1 MKTQYAQVIVD
12 VATMQTNQPYTYV
25 IPPELAGQVEAGMR
39 VVVGFGRGKRRVQG
53 FVVAVSAEN
62 PLTSSAKLK
71 PILEVQDLRPVL
83 NQEALQMA
91 DWLARYT
98 YAFKI
103 TCLQAMLPA
112 AMKAA
117 YTKTVSL
124 TTSEVTPAVREMFAQ
139 KSELALAKL
148 SPEQKK
154 LLVPLSKQG
163 KIEINYHVKDR
174 AKSKLVLAIKRS
186 LSEIELQAAKAKLR
200 KGAKKQAQLLDYL
213 QTLPLDKEV
222 FQANAQAKT
231 GLGAAIFKAGAEKGW
246 LKQSK
251 VESYRN
257 PYKQEVVKTEAKS
270 LLPQQAQVVQAIN
283 QASDEGKAQTFL
295 LQGITGSGKT
305 EVYLHAISHVL
316 AQGKQAL
323 LLVPE
328 ISLTPQMV
336 SQVKARFGKEVAML
350 HSGLSDGEKYDEWRR
365 IERGEAQVVVGA
377 RSAIFAPLPKLGLII
392 MDEEHEASYK
402 QDDMPRY
409 HARDVAIWRS
419 EYHACPLILGSATPS
434 LETRARAQKGVYGW
448 LKLTHRANGKAL
460 PAVSLIDMK
469 KEIMTAPVQ
478 DISQVLLAAI
488 KQKLAQKEQ
497 VVLMLNRR
505 GYSSF
510 AMCRECGFVLKCPNC
525 DISLTM
531 HLDSHSMRCHYCGHE
546 QGIPSLCPSCHSKRI
561 GYYGTGTEKVETE
574 LKELLPTARILRMD
588 VDTTRK
594 KGAHEKILRQFGAR
608 KADIL
613 LGTQMIAK
621 GLDFPNVTLVGVL
634 NADTALELP
643 DFRASERTFQ
653 LLTQVSGRAG
663 RAQKQGEVLIQTFN
677 PENYAIKLAQK
688 QDYERY
694 FRMEMAVRHRG
705 GYPPYFYT
713 IKITT
718 SYRDEATAAK
728 KIFQIAGQ
736 LKQVLSPTAQILGP
750 SPRSV
755 MRVNNRYYYQL
766 VIKYKRESLLE
777 DYLQHLLLIS
787 QKEERQGLRIV
798 IDREPINFI

>member
-1 MKTQYAQVIVD
+1 M
-12 VATMQTNQPYTYV
+12 
-25 IPPELAGQVEAGMR
+25 
-39 VVVGFGRGKRRVQG
+39 
-53 FVVAVSAEN
+53 
-62 PLTSSAKLK
+62 
-71 PILEVQDLRPVL
+71 
-83 NQEALQMA
+83 
-91 DWLARYT
+91 
-98 YAFKI
+98 
-103 TCLQAMLPA
+103 
-112 AMKAA
+112 
-117 YTKTVSL
+117 
-124 TTSEVTPAVREMFAQ
+124 
-139 KSELALAKL
+139 
-148 SPEQKK
+148 
-154 LLVPLSKQG
+154 
-163 KIEINYHVKDR
+163 
-174 AKSKLVLAIKRS
+174 AIKRS
-186 LSEIELQAAKAKLR
+186 LSEIELQAAKSKLR

-257 PYKQEVVKTEAKS
+257 PYKQEVVKTKAKS
-270 LLPQQAQVVQAIN
+270 LLSQQAQVVQAIN

-546 QGIPSLCPSCHSKRI
+546 QGIPSVCPSCHSKRI

-574 LKELLPTARILRMD
+574 LKELLPTARILRMG
-588 VDTTRK
+588 RRHYPQK
-594 KGAHEKILRQFGAR
+594 RCPWKNI
-608 KADIL
+608 
-613 LGTQMIAK
+613 
-621 GLDFPNVTLVGVL
+621 
-634 NADTALELP
+634 TA
-643 DFRASERTFQ
+643 
-653 LLTQVSGRAG
+653 VWG
-663 RAQKQGEVLIQTFN
+663 
-677 PENYAIKLAQK
+677 
-688 QDYERY
+688 
-694 FRMEMAVRHRG
+694 
-705 GYPPYFYT
+705 
-713 IKITT
+713 
-718 SYRDEATAAK
+718 
-728 KIFQIAGQ
+728 
-736 LKQVLSPTAQILGP
+736 
-750 SPRSV
+750 
-755 MRVNNRYYYQL
+755 
-766 VIKYKRESLLE
+766 
-777 DYLQHLLLIS
+777 
-787 QKEERQGLRIV
+787 
-798 IDREPINFI
+798 

>member
-53 FVVAVSAEN
+53 FVVAVNAEN

-139 KSELALAKL
+139 KDELALAKL

-186 LSEIELQAAKAKLR
+186 LSETELQAAKAKLR
-200 KGAKKQAQLLDYL
+200 KGAKKQTQLLDYL

-231 GLGAAIFKAGAEKGW
+231 GLDAAIFKAGAEKGW

-257 PYKQEVVKTEAKS
+257 PYKQKVVKTEAKS

-448 LKLTHRANGKAL
+448 LKLTHRANGKSL

-469 KEIMTAPVQ
+469 KEIM
-478 DISQVLLAAI
+478 
-488 KQKLAQKEQ
+488 
-497 VVLMLNRR
+497 NFR
-505 GYSSF
+505 
-510 AMCRECGFVLKCPNC
+510 CR
-525 DISLTM
+525 
-531 HLDSHSMRCHYCGHE
+531 H
-546 QGIPSLCPSCHSKRI
+546 
-561 GYYGTGTEKVETE
+561 
-574 LKELLPTARILRMD
+574 
-588 VDTTRK
+588 
-594 KGAHEKILRQFGAR
+594 
-608 KADIL
+608 
-613 LGTQMIAK
+613 
-621 GLDFPNVTLVGVL
+621 
-634 NADTALELP
+634 
-643 DFRASERTFQ
+643 
-653 LLTQVSGRAG
+653 
-663 RAQKQGEVLIQTFN
+663 
-677 PENYAIKLAQK
+677 
-688 QDYERY
+688 
-694 FRMEMAVRHRG
+694 
-705 GYPPYFYT
+705 
-713 IKITT
+713 
-718 SYRDEATAAK
+718 
-728 KIFQIAGQ
+728 
-736 LKQVLSPTAQILGP
+736 
-750 SPRSV
+750 
-755 MRVNNRYYYQL
+755 
-766 VIKYKRESLLE
+766 
-777 DYLQHLLLIS
+777 
-787 QKEERQGLRIV
+787 
-798 IDREPINFI
+798 

>member
-71 PILEVQDLRPVL
+71 PILEVQDLRPAL

-154 LLVPLSKQG
+154 LLAPLSKQG

-186 LSEIELQAAKAKLR
+186 LSETELQAAKSKLR

-213 QTLPLDKEV
+213 QILPLDKEV

-460 PAVSLIDMK
+460 
-469 KEIMTAPVQ
+469 
-478 DISQVLLAAI
+478 
-488 KQKLAQKEQ
+488 
-497 VVLMLNRR
+497 
-505 GYSSF
+505 
-510 AMCRECGFVLKCPNC
+510 
-525 DISLTM
+525 
-531 HLDSHSMRCHYCGHE
+531 
-546 QGIPSLCPSCHSKRI
+546 
-561 GYYGTGTEKVETE
+561 
-574 LKELLPTARILRMD
+574 
-588 VDTTRK
+588 
-594 KGAHEKILRQFGAR
+594 
-608 KADIL
+608 
-613 LGTQMIAK
+613 
-621 GLDFPNVTLVGVL
+621 
-634 NADTALELP
+634 
-643 DFRASERTFQ
+643 
-653 LLTQVSGRAG
+653 
-663 RAQKQGEVLIQTFN
+663 
-677 PENYAIKLAQK
+677 
-688 QDYERY
+688 
-694 FRMEMAVRHRG
+694 
-705 GYPPYFYT
+705 
-713 IKITT
+713 
-718 SYRDEATAAK
+718 
-728 KIFQIAGQ
+728 
-736 LKQVLSPTAQILGP
+736 
-750 SPRSV
+750 
-755 MRVNNRYYYQL
+755 
-766 VIKYKRESLLE
+766 
-777 DYLQHLLLIS
+777 
-787 QKEERQGLRIV
+787 
-798 IDREPINFI
+798 